1 MEKAG
6 QNISALKLI
15 NLRALVSF
23 ERPVFTKGETKMLS
37 LAVRNTAKLVRE
49 KSKSDN
55 IRLGRLFTKKETAAL
70 MASMIQIDEKKTV
83 YTILD
88 PGAGTGILSAAA
100 IEHICKNA
108 PAVKQIFVTCYETDE
123 TFIPMLYDNLERVRK
138 KARHDFGVKVFVTI
152 NEENYLINSKNHYTV
167 TYFDTVEDKFDIV
180 ICNPPTELV
189 TKGSEE
195 ADSVGGVTLQ
205 KIGAPYLF
213 FRLATRHLEVGG
225 SLIIVLPTTFASASG
240 FTPLR
245 REVAELLHL
254 QGIHLFIGKQKN
266 MKRAVPLKKNI
277 ILSYRN
283 AEGLTRPENITIST
297 STDNGKTVST
307 LPPLSYDFVVDKDSG
322 ALTLPKSVED
332 TKIVQY
338 IGGFPE
344 TLSSLGLKMSTGL
357 VLDSRC
363 EEMLFN
369 QPIKGAVPLIR
380 PAAIKN
386 GSIHFPL
393 PIKHQYIA
401 PTSTSLVQKNKNM
414 VIIKRVPAKSD
425 ERFVNS
431 AIYMAA
437 QLPSYRF
444 ISTHNKINFID
455 TKDKNTEMCARLAFG
470 LFALLNSTI
479 YDRYISIVSKSKQI
493 NSKEMRD
500 LPLPPRNIIENIG
513 MRLMSMRQTT
523 VAVCDQIV
531 NPTLHIIEK

>member
-1 MEKAG
+1 
-6 QNISALKLI
+6 
-15 NLRALVSF
+15 
-23 ERPVFTKGETKMLS
+23 MLS

-55 IRLGRLFTKKETAAL
+55 VRLGRLFTKKDTARL
-70 MASMIQIDEKKTV
+70 MASMIKLEEKKTV
-83 YTILD
+83 YTVLD
-88 PGAGTGILSAAA
+88 PGAGTGILAAAA

-108 PAVKQIFVTCYETDE
+108 PAVKQIFITCYENDE
-123 TFIPMLYDNLERVRK
+123 TFIPMLRDNLERIRK
-138 KARHDFGVKVFVTI
+138 KARHDYGVKVFITVY
-152 NEENYLINSKNHYTV
+152 EENYLVNSKNHYMV
-167 TYFDTVEDKFDIV
+167 TYFDTVEDKFDVV

-189 TKGSEE
+189 TKGSDET
-195 ADSVGGVTLQ
+195 DSVGGVTQ
-205 KIGAPYLF
+205 HKIGAPFLF
-213 FRLATRHLEVGG
+213 FKLATRHLEENG
-225 SLIIVLPTTFASASG
+225 SLVIVLPTTVATASAL
-240 FTPLR
+240 TPLR
-245 REVAELLHL
+245 REVSELLAL
-254 QGIHLFIGKQKN
+254 NGIHLFIGKQKN
-266 MKRAVPLKKNI
+266 PKRAVPLKKNI
-277 ILSYRN
+277 ILYYKN
-283 AEGLTRPENITIST
+283 AEKPETVQITT
-297 STDNGKTVST
+297 SVDDGKSVTA
-307 LPPLSYDFVVDKDSG
+307 LPPLKYDFVVDKNDG
-322 ALTLPKSVED
+322 TLTLPKSVED

-344 TLSSLGLKMSTGL
+344 TLTSLGLKMSTGL
-357 VLDSRC
+357 IIDSRC

-369 QPIKGAVPLIR
+369 QPMKGAVPLIR
-380 PAAIKN
+380 LTAIKN
-386 GSIHFPL
+386 GTISFPL

-425 ERFVNS
+425 DRFVNS

-437 QLPSYRF
+437 QLPSYRY

-500 LPLPPRNIIENIG
+500 LPLPPRNIIENMG
-513 MRLMSMRQTT
+513 MRLMAMRQTS

-531 NPTLHIIEK
+531 NPTLHIIEKN